1 MNAAATASPFRFHGG
16 RLAAAAAY
24 FNSAPAPWIDLS
36 TGISPWAYPV
46 PDMAPSVLSRLPEP
60 EELGQLEVA
69 AARAFGVTNPE
80 EVVAVPGSDIAIR
93 LLGSLFPGE
102 GSAMLT
108 PIYSGHTAAWPDAV
122 PISMAE
128 ADNYDLLI
136 LANPNN
142 PDGRVIKPDRLRQ
155 LRGQLIVDEAFAD
168 TDPVVSLVPERGNAI
183 VLRSFGKFFG
193 LAGIRLGFVVADLPV
208 VQRLRALL
216 GDWPVSG
223 IAMATGLA
231 AYQDEHW
238 QDKQRT
244 RLRGAVVRLD
254 GLLKSVGFEVVG
266 GTSLFRLTV
275 DDKSP
280 EIFEYLGQLGI
291 LVRPFEANDR
301 QLRFGLPAN
310 EEAWNRLTDALNY
323 WRANQ

>member
-1 MNAAATASPFRFHGG
+1 MSVSPAANPFRFHGG
-16 RLAAAAAY
+16 RLAAAAAR
-24 FNSAPAPWIDLS
+24 FDEAPTPWIDLS

-46 PDMAPSVLSRLPEP
+46 PAMASSVLSRLPEP
-60 EELGQLEVA
+60 EELGRLEAVA
-69 AARAFGVTNPE
+69 ASAFGVTNPA

-93 LLGSLFPGE
+93 LLGSLFPGKH
-102 GSAMLT
+102 SAMLK
-108 PIYSGHTAAWPDAV
+108 PIYSGHTAAWPDAAE
-122 PISMAE
+122 ISMAE

-168 TDPVVSLVPERGNAI
+168 TDPVVSLLPERGNAI

-193 LAGIRLGFVVADLPV
+193 LAGIRLGFVVADLHV
-208 VQRLRALL
+208 VQRLRVLL

-231 AYQDEHW
+231 AYQDGHW
-238 QDKQRT
+238 QDKQRM

-254 GLLKSVGFEVVG
+254 GLLNGAGLKVAG
-266 GTSLFRLTV
+266 GTTLFRLTIH
-275 DDKSP
+275 DKSS
-280 EIFEYLGQLGI
+280 EIFEYLGQSGI
-291 LVRPFEANDR
+291 LVRPFEGDDQ

>member
-1 MNAAATASPFRFHGG
+1 MNAVAAANPFRFHGG
-16 RLAAAAAY
+16 RLAAAAAHFY
-24 FNSAPAPWIDLS
+24 GAPTPWIDLS

-60 EELGQLEVA
+60 EELDRLEAV
-69 AARAFGVTNPE
+69 AARAFGVTNPAE
-80 EVVAVPGSDIAIR
+80 LVAVPGSDIAIR
-93 LLGSLFPGE
+93 LLGSLFSGQN
-102 GSAMLT
+102 SAMLK
-108 PIYSGHTAAWPDAV
+108 PIYSGHIAAWPDAV
-122 PISMAE
+122 EISMTE
-128 ADNYDLLI
+128 ADEHDLLI

-142 PDGRVIKPDRLRQ
+142 PDGRVIKADRLRQ

-168 TDPVVSLVPERGNAI
+168 TDPAVSLLPDRGNAI

-193 LAGIRLGFVVADLPV
+193 LAGIRLGFVIADLPV
-208 VQRLRALL
+208 AQRLRTLL

-223 IAMATGLA
+223 IATKTGLA

-254 GLLKSVGFEVVG
+254 GLLNGVGLNLVG
-266 GTSLFRLTV
+266 GTSLFRLITH
-275 DDKSP
+275 DKAP
-280 EIFEYLGQLGI
+280 EIFEYLGQSGI
-291 LVRPFEANDR
+291 LVRPFEGDDR

-310 EEAWNRLTDALNY
+310 EEAWTRLTGALNY
-323 WRANQ
+323 WRENQ